1 VVQTD
6 AHQMPKLI
14 VVEKPETWKFNLED
28 VEVVTPDAYISDP
41 SYQSTKNIK
50 VLNLCKSYQYQSEGY
65 YVSLLAEAR
74 GHKVLPGV
82 TTIQDLRFP
91 SILRDDS
98 LDFDELIQN
107 TFKGESDDRVEFNVY
122 FGSTQSE
129 HLNKLALQLFQMVQA
144 PSLRAAFSKK
154 TKWVLQSIKPIS
166 LNEVPEDDKPVLILA
181 LEKYFLRRRD
191 YRVDKKKYDLA
202 ILVNPDDTNPP
213 SDGRALK
220 RIYKAALEAGFNTE
234 FITKDDF
241 DQIIQYDALF
251 IRETTNV
258 NHHTFRFAKKAA
270 SLGLAVI
277 DDPESIL
284 KCTNKVYL
292 HELLNAHK
300 ILTPRSIVI
309 TEESCQS
316 LPGKMPFPFIL
327 KQPDGAFSKGVF
339 KINTLQE
346 FKKVR
351 ASMFEKSDLLI
362 AQEFLPT
369 PFDWRVG
376 VIDGQVIYVCK
387 YFMAAKH
394 WQIVKWSANKETSLD
409 GDVESIPVDQAP
421 SGLLRTALKATGLIG
436 KSLYGVDMKEVDGK
450 FYVIEINDNP
460 NIDAGIEDKILKEKL
475 YAIIMEVFLNKI
487 KFEKQ

>member
-1 VVQTD
+1 
-6 AHQMPKLI
+6 MPKLI
-14 VVEKPETWKFNLED
+14 VVEKPENWTFSLED
-28 VEVVTPDAYISDP
+28 VDVVTPENYISGEL
-41 SYQSTKNIK
+41 YQASKNLK

-82 TTIQDLRFP
+82 STIQDLRFP

-107 TFKGESDDRVEFNVY
+107 TFKGEPYDRVEFNIY
-122 FGSTQSE
+122 FGTAQSE
-129 HLNKLALQLFQMVQA
+129 NLNKLALQLFQLVQA
-144 PSLRAAFSKK
+144 PSLRASFSKK
-154 TKWVLQSIKPIS
+154 NKWVLQSIKPIS
-166 LNEVPEDDKPVLILA
+166 LNEVPEIDKPVLVQA
-181 LEKYFLRRRD
+181 LEKYLLRRRD
-191 YRVDKKKYDLA
+191 YQKDRKKYDLA
-202 ILVNPDDTNPP
+202 ILVNPEDPNPP
-213 SDGRALK
+213 SDDRALK
-220 RIYKAALEAGFNTE
+220 RFYKAALEAGFNTE
-234 FITKDDF
+234 FITKNDF

-277 DDPESIL
+277 DDPASIL

-292 HELLNAHK
+292 HELLHANK
-300 ILTPRSIVI
+300 ILTPKSFVI
-309 TEESCQS
+309 TEENCLLLQS
-316 LPGKMPFPFIL
+316 KMPFPFIL

-339 KINTLQE
+339 KINNLNE

-351 ASMFEKSDLLI
+351 ESMFEKSDLLI

-387 YFMAAKH
+387 YFMASKH
-394 WQIVKWSANKETSLD
+394 WQIVNWSANKEASRD
-409 GDVESIPVDQAP
+409 GEVESIPVDQAP
-421 SGLLRTALKATGLIG
+421 SGLLKTALKATSLIG
-436 KSLYGVDMKEVDGK
+436 KGLYGVDMKEVEGR

-460 NIDAGIEDKILKEKL
+460 NIDAGIEDKILKDRL
-475 YAIIMEVFLNKI
+475 YEIVMEIFMNKI
-487 KFEKQ
+487 KFDK